1 MSSLRYLPSTPTL
14 FNAGTP
20 HHQLAACYLYDV
32 QDSLEQILEAA
43 AEFGRL
49 AKYAGGIG
57 ASVAKLRALG
67 APVRG
72 INGKSGGLI
81 PFLHMYDALI
91 KAISQGGR
99 RRGTLCAYI
108 EPWHLEIE
116 AFLDLKRGSG
126 DPYLRTP
133 SLNTALWVPDEFM
146 RRVEA
151 DADWYLFD
159 PLYAGELTEA
169 YGAEFSARYRALIS
183 RAEAGQLP
191 ARAFRRVRAREL
203 FNKILAALMETGH
216 PWLTFKDAA
225 NGRSM
230 LKGVGIIHS
239 GNLCVT
245 GDTRL
250 ATQFGLVRVDDLWRM
265 GVPVTA
271 TYDLRTEGDP
281 QRYGVGTAP
290 CLPVFRTAQQAD
302 VWEVRTRE
310 GYRVR
315 ATAWHDFF
323 VLGDGKLVKK
333 KLAELAVG
341 DRLLVQSGEGQF
353 GQDGSYE
360 LGLLMGL
367 IAGDGVLSLVRGGR
381 QLRAIVDLWSD
392 QVGLADEVAAC
403 IARVVEREY
412 AHVAVGGWSGRSD
425 LGTVAV
431 QRRGPKARLV
441 SARLGRVLAKRYGF
455 TPASKLAVPEVV
467 WRGTRDMVRGYLQ
480 GLFTADA
487 TVQVTENDGIPT
499 FSIQLAS
506 KSRQFLEEIQILLT
520 NFGIFSRIYRV
531 PRTGGEFQY
540 TTAHGIRR
548 IYRSQHELWRLHL
561 HGRSASRFVN
571 AIGFLDTA
579 KQRKCQEVAARRR
592 ELSVPDEGR
601 EGETFTAT
609 ICAIDYAGKEDV
621 YDTTQLVT
629 HSLIFNGL
637 VTGNCTEIFLP
648 TSPDEIAVCNLGSV
662 NLARHL
668 TPTGGVDWEKLKE
681 TVEVAVRGLDNVIDL
696 NLYPSPKAAKSNLAN
711 RPVGLGLMGFA
722 ETLARL
728 GLAYDEPGAA
738 ELADRVVEFLSYR
751 AILASHALARE
762 RGPFPNFG
770 RSEWARGRV
779 PSDTLADLAADRG
792 LPAAVDASASLDW
805 GPVREAVRAGMR
817 NGTVLAVAP
826 TATISLIAGTSPSL
840 DPYYANIF
848 SRQTLSG
855 KFLEVNPVLAEELK
869 TLGLW
874 DRVRE
879 ALVETQGD
887 VRAIGWLPADIRRRY
902 PTAYQISP
910 EAYLLVAARAQKW
923 VDLGIS
929 RSLFFEARR
938 PAEIAGAYLEAWRKG
953 LKATYY
959 CFINPRMRAEPATVR
974 VNKALRRPRWVLE
987 AEAEACPPDGC
998 ESCQ

>member
-1 MSSLRYLPSTPTL
+1 
-14 FNAGTP
+14 
-20 HHQLAACYLYDV
+20 
-32 QDSLEQILEAA
+32 
-43 AEFGRL
+43 
-49 AKYAGGIG
+49 
-57 ASVAKLRALG
+57 
-67 APVRG
+67 
-72 INGKSGGLI
+72 
-81 PFLHMYDALI
+81 
-91 KAISQGGR
+91 
-99 RRGTLCAYI
+99 
-108 EPWHLEIE
+108 
-116 AFLDLKRGSG
+116 
-126 DPYLRTP
+126 
-133 SLNTALWVPDEFM
+133 M

-159 PLYAGELTEA
+159 PLYAGELTEC
-169 YGAEFSARYRALIS
+169 YGAEFSARYRALIA
-183 RAEAGQLP
+183 RAEAGGLP
-191 ARAFRRVRAREL
+191 ARAFRRVSARDL
-203 FNKILAALMETGH
+203 YIKILAALMETGH

-225 NGRSM
+225 NHRSM
-230 LKGVGIIHS
+230 LKGAGVIHS

-271 TYDLRTEGDP
+271 TYDLRAAGDL

-290 CLPVFRTAQQAD
+290 CLPVFCTAQQAD
-302 VWEVRTRE
+302 VWEVRIRE

-323 VLGDGKLVKK
+323 VLGDGKVVKK

-381 QLRAIVDLWSD
+381 QLRAIVDLWGD

-403 IARVVEREY
+403 IALDDAPEY
-412 AHVAVGGWSGRSD
+412 GHVAVGGWSGRSD

-431 QRRGPKARLV
+431 QRTFQRRVPRARLV

-455 TPASKLAVPEVV
+455 TPASKLTVPEVV

-592 ELSVPDEGR
+592 ELSVPDDGR
-601 EGETFTAT
+601 KGETFTAT

-621 YDTTQLVT
+621 YDTTQLVN

-648 TSPDEIAVCNLGSV
+648 TSPDEIAVCNLASV

-668 TPTGGVDWEKLKE
+668 KGNEVDWDRLGE

-696 NLYPSPKAAKSNLAN
+696 NLYPSPRAARSTLAN

-722 ETLARL
+722 QALARL

-738 ELADRVVEFLSYR
+738 DLADRVVEFLSYR

-779 PSDTLADLAADRG
+779 PPDTLADLEADRG
-792 LPAAVDASASLDW
+792 LPVAVDRSGALDW
-805 GPVREAVRAGMR
+805 EPVRAVARAGMR

-826 TATISLIAGTSPSL
+826 TATISLIAGTSSSL
-840 DPYYANIF
+840 DPYYSNVF

-855 KFLEVNPVLAEELK
+855 KFLEFHPVLVEELK
-869 TLGLW
+869 GLGLW
-874 DRVRE
+874 ERARE
-879 ALVETQGD
+879 ALIENQGD
-887 VRAIGWLPADIRRRY
+887 VRAIGWLPAELRRRY

-910 EAYLLVAARAQKW
+910 EAYLEVTARAQKW

-929 RSLFFEARR
+929 RSLFFEAHR
-938 PAEIAGAYLEAWRKG
+938 PAEIAEVYLDAWRRG

-987 AEAEACPPDGC
+987 AEAEACSLEC
-998 ESCQ
+998 EACQ